1 MRAQISSFSEKV
13 LRVLMNTLFNWSMRS
28 KKVTIDRETAIQL
41 TAFYFMGYPIEIEL
55 PIEED
60 NDLDWD
66 DSESD
71 D

>member
-1 MRAQISSFSEKV
+1 
-13 LRVLMNTLFNWSMRS
+13 MRS

-41 TAFYFMGYPIEIEL
+41 TAFHFMGHPIEIEL

-66 DSESD
+66 DLEED

>member
-1 MRAQISSFSEKV
+1 
-13 LRVLMNTLFNWSMRS
+13 MNTLFNWSMRS